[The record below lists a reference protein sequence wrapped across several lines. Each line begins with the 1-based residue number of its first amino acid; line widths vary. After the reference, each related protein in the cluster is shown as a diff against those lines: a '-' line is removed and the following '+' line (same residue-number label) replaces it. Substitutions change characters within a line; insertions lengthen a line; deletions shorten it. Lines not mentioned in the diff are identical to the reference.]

1 VRGRLL
7 ALALVLLPCVTRA
20 VPDTQVHYVMGTYLR
35 ISADGGD
42 AASGMQACFREVR
55 RLDDV
60 FSRWS
65 ATSEL
70 SRLNATAPGD
80 RTVSADMAALVRRS
94 LALSDATDGAFDVTV
109 GPLTALWRRP
119 EPPGADEIAAARAG
133 ATRDAVRIRGDRV
146 TLASGAR
153 LDFDGIAKGF
163 AVDVCAKRLRAAGV
177 RRALVSLGESSL
189 YAIGSPAGDSHWRL
203 AVRGTDPAT
212 TIGTLGLRDTGAS
225 VSATFGIDG
234 KATRHVAHIVDP
246 RTGLPLED
254 DAVAVIA
261 APSATDAE
269 AFTKALL
276 VWGRDGVRRARA
288 RGATAAIRVTP
299 DAVQADVAAP
309 VVWQPLPGPRTLTV
323 REEPLR

>member
-1 VRGRLL
+1 VIGRSL
-7 ALALVLLPCVTRA
+7 AVALVVLPCVAGA

-35 ISADGGD
+35 ITAEGGD
-42 AASGMQACFREVR
+42 ATSGMEACFREVR

-70 SRLNATAPGD
+70 SRLNAAAPGE
-80 RTVSADMAALVRRS
+80 RTVSADMADLLGRS
-94 LALSDATDGAFDVTV
+94 LALSDATDGAFDVAV

-119 EPPGADEIAAARAG
+119 EPPRNDELAMARTVAR
-133 ATRDAVRIRGDRV
+133 RDAVQLRGDRV
-146 TLASGAR
+146 TLPAGAR

-163 AVDVCAKRLRAAGV
+163 AVDACAQRLRAAGV

-189 YAIGSPAGDSHWRL
+189 YAIGAPAGAAYWRL

-212 TIGTLGLRDTGAS
+212 TVGTLGLRDTGAS
-225 VSATFGIDG
+225 VSATFGADG
-234 KATRHVAHIVDP
+234 RAVRPIAHIVDP

-254 DAVAVIA
+254 DAVAVVA

-276 VWGRDGVRRARA
+276 VWGRDGVRRTRA
-288 RGATAAIRVTP
+288 RGATAAIRITP
-299 DAVQADVAAP
+299 GAVQADVAAP
-309 VVWQPLPGPRTLTV
+309 VVWQPLPAPHTLTA

>member
-1 VRGRLL
+1 LIGRSL
-7 ALALVLLPCVTRA
+7 AAALVLLPCVARA
-20 VPDTQVHYVMGTYLR
+20 LPDTQVHYVMGTYLR
-35 ISADGGD
+35 ISADGGA
-42 AASGMQACFREVR
+42 AASGMQACFRDVR

-65 ATSEL
+65 ASSEL
-70 SRLNATAPGD
+70 SRLNAAAPGD

-109 GPLTALWRRP
+109 GPLTALWRRH
-119 EPPGADEIAAARAG
+119 EPPDADEIAAARAG
-133 ATRDAVRIRGDRV
+133 GTRDAVRIRGDRV

-177 RRALVSLGESSL
+177 RRALVSFGESSL
-189 YAIGSPAGDSHWRL
+189 YAIGSPVGDSYWRL

-234 KATRHVAHIVDP
+234 KASRHVAHIVDP

-299 DAVQADVAAP
+299 DAVQADVATP
-309 VVWQPLPGPRTLTV
+309 VVWEPLPGPRTLTA